1 MTVMIYV
8 VMVAVAMAA
17 IATIETMEKNPT
29 VIIRI
34 ITEEMPIDSAIPMG
48 AVTTMMIAMDVLP
61 KAD

>member
-1 MTVMIYV
+1 
-8 VMVAVAMAA
+8 
-17 IATIETMEKNPT
+17 MEKNPT